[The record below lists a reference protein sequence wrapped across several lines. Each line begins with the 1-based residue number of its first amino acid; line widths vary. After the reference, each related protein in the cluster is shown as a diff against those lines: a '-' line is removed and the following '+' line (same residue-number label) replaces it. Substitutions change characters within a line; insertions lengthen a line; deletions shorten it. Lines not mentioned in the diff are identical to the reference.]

1 MDARDLIP
9 AVRVPVREIQAVR
22 AALEAVAPTAAVL
35 PAAEAPTVAALPAA
49 EAHTVVAV
57 AAPTAAEVPTAVV
70 AVAVAAVEEEADRFD
85 LFV

>member
-1 MDARDLIP
+1 MVEALPAPLTDARDLIP

-22 AALEAVAPTAAVL
+22 AAPEAVAPTA
-35 PAAEAPTVAALPAA
+35 AALPAA

-57 AAPTAAEVPTAVV
+57 AVHTAAEVPTAVV
-70 AVAVAAVEEEADRFD
+70 AVAAAAVEEEADRFD